1 MDTQNK
7 KIIIQIVSLNR
18 WQEILYVERI
28 CLSGVAW
35 PLSNTT
41 SLPVS
46 GQEGHGW
53 ERESRGDHPQT
64 SLSQIVL
71 SRARNLLFQWICD
84 LLHAKRYKGMESPRD
99 GEARAAI
106 VAEEEFL
113 AAAPFLTSVRPTA
126 CCCAPTANKGS
137 VCHLCCWGHPVADQ
151 LWLSCKS

>member
-1 MDTQNK
+1 MDGKGKAEETIHRLPYHRLSSQD
-7 KIIIQIVSLNR
+7 
-18 WQEILYVERI
+18 QEICSFR
-28 CLSGVAW
+28 S
-35 PLSNTT
+35 
-41 SLPVS
+41 
-46 GQEGHGW
+46 
-53 ERESRGDHPQT
+53 
-64 SLSQIVL
+64 
-71 SRARNLLFQWICD
+71 CD